1 MYRSISTVKADA
13 ARRSYDALGEGIT
26 WVVIDSGIDARHQ
39 HFRTHDTLS
48 GEVAGLHRDFT
59 KSGEPQ
65 RRPALSDPFGHGTH
79 AAGIIAGGLPAD
91 LPPDRVR
98 VFERVFDPAHPETP
112 ASEEASVEPLLLSG
126 IAPRCKLI
134 SLKVL
139 NEHGVG
145 TSMNLLRAL
154 EYVRKDL
161 IGGRLLRVQGVHI
174 GLGFEWDER
183 WFKCGETILCSAVND
198 MVRAG
203 VVVVTTAG
211 NTGYGSVSALT
222 RQTNTG
228 FLLTINDPGNAE
240 LAITVGS
247 THRDMPH
254 RFGVSY
260 FSSKGPTLDGRLKPD
275 LVAPGEDI
283 VSCAAGQFKQ
293 QLRRQHKSEKLSSN
307 HILYGADSG
316 TSLASAH
323 VSGVIASFLSVHR
336 EFIGRPDE
344 VKRIFLESATSLGRR
359 PEFQGHGL
367 VDLMR
372 ALQMV

>member
-26 WVVIDSGIDARHQ
+26 WVVIDSGIDARHP
-39 HFRTHDTLS
+39 HFRTYDTL
-48 GEVAGLHRDFT
+48 GGDVAGLHRDFT
-59 KSGEPQ
+59 VVGEPQ
-65 RRPALSDPFGHGTH
+65 RRPALSDPFGHGSYS
-79 AAGIIAGGLPAD
+79 AGIIAGGLPAD
-91 LPPDRVR
+91 LPKDRVR
-98 VFERVFDPAHPETP
+98 VFERALDYTYQETFVVQP
-112 ASEEASVEPLLLSG
+112 VEPALLSG
-126 IAPRCKLI
+126 LAPRCKLV

-139 NEHGVG
+139 DERGHATP
-145 TSMNLLRAL
+145 TSVFDAL
-154 EYVRKDL
+154 EYVREDL
-161 IGGRLLRVQGVHI
+161 IGGGRFLRVQGVQI
-174 GLGFEWDER
+174 GLGFEWDKK
-183 WFKCGETILCSAVND
+183 WFHCGDTQICREVND
-198 MVRAG
+198 LVHAG

-211 NTGYGSVSALT
+211 NTGYGSLAALARET
-222 RQTNTG
+222 DTG
-228 FLLTINDPGNAE
+228 LLLTINDPGNAE

-247 THRDMPH
+247 THRDQPH
-254 RFGVSY
+254 SYGVSY

-283 VSCAAGQFKQ
+283 VSCAAGQMKK
-293 QLRRQHKSEKLSSN
+293 QLRRQHKSEKLSNN

-316 TSLASAH
+316 TAVASAH
-323 VSGVIASFLSVHR
+323 VSGVIAAFLSVHR

-372 ALQMV
+372 ALQSV